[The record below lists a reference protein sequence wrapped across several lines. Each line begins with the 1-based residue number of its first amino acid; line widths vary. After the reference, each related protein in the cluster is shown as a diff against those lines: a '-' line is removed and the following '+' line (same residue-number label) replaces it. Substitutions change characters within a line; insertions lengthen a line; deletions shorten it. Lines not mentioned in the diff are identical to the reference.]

1 MKVGFV
7 GWRGM
12 VGSVLLNRMAQE
24 NDFKNFESKFFSTS
38 QPGTTFKKEISFI
51 GDKTLHDAFDVESLS
66 DCDAVLTCQ
75 GSSYTSTIYPKLRN
89 SGWSGFWID
98 AAKTLRMNDDS
109 VLVLDPVNQKIIDRA
124 LNSGIKNFIGSNC
137 TVSCLLMAVGAL
149 FKEGLVEWL
158 SSNTY
163 QAASGGGASHMQELL
178 KQMGSI
184 YDSVESDLN
193 NTTNTILEI
202 DKKVLSQQN
211 KFTRDEVSCFGV
223 PLAGNLI
230 PWIDADM
237 GNGTS
242 LEEWKGHAET
252 NKILGN
258 NYLDKLNS
266 IPVDFS
272 CVRIG
277 TMRCHSQSL
286 VVKLKKDISIS
297 QIEDLI
303 SNFNEWVQVVSNS
316 KEETIKKLTPVSVA
330 GTLDIGIGR
339 LRKLSFGSNYLGAF
353 TIGDQL
359 LWGAAEPL
367 RRILKYLS

>member
-12 VGSVLLNRMAQE
+12 VGSVLLDRMTQE
-24 NDFKNFESKFFSTS
+24 NDFKNFESRFFSTS
-38 QPGTTFKKEISFI
+38 EPGAIFKKKISFV
-51 GDKTLHDAFDVESLS
+51 GDKILHNAFDIESLS
-66 DCDAVLTCQ
+66 ECDVVLTCQ
-75 GSSYTSTIYPKLRN
+75 GSDYTTAIYPKLRDR
-89 SGWSGFWID
+89 GWSGFWID

-109 VLVLDPVNQKIIDRA
+109 VLVLDPVNQKIIDKA
-124 LNSGIKNFIGSNC
+124 LNKGVKNFIGSNC
-137 TVSCLLMAVGAL
+137 TVSCLLMAVGIL
-149 FKEGLVEWL
+149 FKEGLVDWL
-158 SSNTY
+158 LSNTY
-163 QAASGGGASHMQELL
+163 QAASGGGASHIQELL

-184 YDSVESDLN
+184 HQSVESDLKN
-193 NTTNTILEI
+193 PTKTILEI

-211 KFTRDEVSCFGV
+211 QFSNDEMSCFGV

-230 PWIDADM
+230 PWIDSDM
-237 GNGTS
+237 GNGIS

-252 NKILGN
+252 NKLLGN
-258 NYLDKLNS
+258 NYLSKQNS

-272 CVRIG
+272 CVRVG

-286 VVKLKKDISIS
+286 VIKLKRDIPIS
-297 QIEDLI
+297 DIEDLI
-303 SNFNEWVQVVSNS
+303 SNYNEWVQLVPNS
-316 KEETIKKLTPVSVA
+316 KEETIKNLTPVSVA
-330 GTLDIGIGR
+330 GTLSIGVGR
-339 LRKLSFGSNYLGAF
+339 LRKLSFGPEYLGAF

>member
-12 VGSVLLNRMAQE
+12 VGSVLLDRMTQE
-24 NDFKNFESKFFSTS
+24 NDFKNFESRFFSTS
-38 QPGTTFKKEISFI
+38 EPGAIFKKKISFV
-51 GDKTLHDAFDVESLS
+51 GDKILHNAFDIESLS
-66 DCDAVLTCQ
+66 ECDVVLTCQ
-75 GSSYTSTIYPKLRN
+75 GSGYTTAIYPKLRDR
-89 SGWSGFWID
+89 GWSGFWID

-109 VLVLDPVNQKIIDRA
+109 VLVLDPVNQKIIDKA
-124 LNSGIKNFIGSNC
+124 LNKGVKNFIGSNC
-137 TVSCLLMAVGAL
+137 TVSCLLMAVGIL
-149 FKEGLVEWL
+149 FKEGLVDWL
-158 SSNTY
+158 LSNTY
-163 QAASGGGASHMQELL
+163 QAASGGGASHIQELL

-184 YDSVESDLN
+184 HQSVESDLKN
-193 NTTNTILEI
+193 PTKTILEI

-211 KFTRDEVSCFGV
+211 QFSNDEMSCFGV

-230 PWIDADM
+230 PWIDSDM
-237 GNGTS
+237 GNGIS

-252 NKILGN
+252 NKLLGN
-258 NYLDKLNS
+258 NYLSKQNS

-272 CVRIG
+272 CVRVG

-286 VVKLKKDISIS
+286 VIKLKRDIPIS
-297 QIEDLI
+297 DIEDLI
-303 SNFNEWVQVVSNS
+303 SNYNEWVQLVPNS
-316 KEETIKKLTPVSVA
+316 KEETIKNLTPVSVA
-330 GTLDIGIGR
+330 GTLSIGVGR
-339 LRKLSFGSNYLGAF
+339 LRKLSFGPEYLGAF

>member
-303 SNFNEWVQVVSNS
+303 SNFNEWVQVVPNS

>member
-12 VGSVLLNRMAQE
+12 VGSVLLDRMAQE
-24 NDFKNFESKFFSTS
+24 NDFKNFESRFFSTS
-38 QPGTTFKKEISFI
+38 EPGAIFKKKISFV
-51 GDKTLHDAFDVESLS
+51 GDKILHNAFDIESLS
-66 DCDAVLTCQ
+66 ECDVVLTCQ
-75 GSSYTSTIYPKLRN
+75 GSGYTTAIYPKLRDR
-89 SGWSGFWID
+89 GWSGFWID

-109 VLVLDPVNQKIIDRA
+109 VLVLDPVNQKIIDKA
-124 LNSGIKNFIGSNC
+124 LNKGVKNFIGSNC
-137 TVSCLLMAVGAL
+137 TVSCLLMAVGIL
-149 FKEGLVEWL
+149 FKEGLVDWL
-158 SSNTY
+158 LSNTY
-163 QAASGGGASHMQELL
+163 QAASGGGASHIQELL

-184 YDSVESDLN
+184 HQSVESDLKN
-193 NTTNTILEI
+193 PTKTILEI

-211 KFTRDEVSCFGV
+211 QFSNDEMSCFGV

-230 PWIDADM
+230 PWIDSDM
-237 GNGTS
+237 GNGIS

-252 NKILGN
+252 NKLLGN
-258 NYLDKLNS
+258 NYLSKQNS

-272 CVRIG
+272 CVRVG

-286 VVKLKKDISIS
+286 VIKLKRDIPIS
-297 QIEDLI
+297 DIEDLI
-303 SNFNEWVQVVSNS
+303 SNYNEWVQLVPNS
-316 KEETIKKLTPVSVA
+316 KEETIKNLTPVSVA
-330 GTLDIGIGR
+330 GTLSIGVGR
-339 LRKLSFGSNYLGAF
+339 LRKLSFGPEYLGAF

>member
-12 VGSVLLNRMAQE
+12 VGSVLLDRMTQE
-24 NDFKNFESKFFSTS
+24 NDFKNFESRFFSTS
-38 QPGTTFKKEISFI
+38 EPGAIFKKKISFV
-51 GDKTLHDAFDVESLS
+51 GDKILHNAFDIESLS
-66 DCDAVLTCQ
+66 ECDVVLTCQ
-75 GSSYTSTIYPKLRN
+75 GSDYTTAIYPKLRDR
-89 SGWSGFWID
+89 GWSGFWID

-109 VLVLDPVNQKIIDRA
+109 VLVLDPVNQKIIEKA
-124 LNSGIKNFIGSNC
+124 LNKGVKNFIGSNC
-137 TVSCLLMAVGAL
+137 TVSCLLMAVGIL
-149 FKEGLVEWL
+149 FKEGLVDWL
-158 SSNTY
+158 LSNTY
-163 QAASGGGASHMQELL
+163 QAASGGGASHIQELL

-184 YDSVESDLN
+184 HQSVESDLKN
-193 NTTNTILEI
+193 PTKTILEI

-211 KFTRDEVSCFGV
+211 QFSSDEMSCFGV

-230 PWIDADM
+230 PWIDSDM
-237 GNGTS
+237 GNGIS

-252 NKILGN
+252 NKLLGN
-258 NYLDKLNS
+258 NYLSKQNS

-272 CVRIG
+272 CVRVG

-286 VVKLKKDISIS
+286 VIKLKRDIPIS
-297 QIEDLI
+297 DIEDLI
-303 SNFNEWVQVVSNS
+303 SNYNEWVQLVPNS
-316 KEETIKKLTPVSVA
+316 KEETIKNLTPVSVA
-330 GTLDIGIGR
+330 GTLSIGVGR
-339 LRKLSFGSNYLGAF
+339 LRKLSFGPEYLGAF

>member
-109 VLVLDPVNQKIIDRA
+109 VLVLDPVNQKIIDQA

-303 SNFNEWVQVVSNS
+303 SNFNEWVQVVPNS

>member
-12 VGSVLLNRMAQE
+12 VGSVLLDRMTQE
-24 NDFKNFESKFFSTS
+24 NDFKNFESRFFSTS
-38 QPGTTFKKEISFI
+38 EPGAIFKKKISFV
-51 GDKTLHDAFDVESLS
+51 GDKILHNAFDIESLS
-66 DCDAVLTCQ
+66 ECDVVLTCQ
-75 GSSYTSTIYPKLRN
+75 GSGYTTAIYPKLRDR
-89 SGWSGFWID
+89 GWSGFWID

-109 VLVLDPVNQKIIDRA
+109 VLVLDPVNQKIIEKA
-124 LNSGIKNFIGSNC
+124 LNKGVKNFIGSNC
-137 TVSCLLMAVGAL
+137 TVSCLLMAVGIL
-149 FKEGLVEWL
+149 FKEGLVDWL
-158 SSNTY
+158 LSNTY
-163 QAASGGGASHMQELL
+163 QAASGGGASHIQELL

-184 YDSVESDLN
+184 HQSVESDLKN
-193 NTTNTILEI
+193 PTKTILEI

-211 KFTRDEVSCFGV
+211 QFSRDEMSCFGV

-230 PWIDADM
+230 PWIDSDM
-237 GNGTS
+237 GNGIS

-252 NKILGN
+252 NKLLGN
-258 NYLDKLNS
+258 NYLSKQNS

-272 CVRIG
+272 CVRVG

-286 VVKLKKDISIS
+286 VIKLKREIPISD
-297 QIEDLI
+297 IEDLI
-303 SNFNEWVQVVSNS
+303 SNYNEWVQLVPNS
-316 KEETIKKLTPVSVA
+316 KEETIKNLTPVSVA
-330 GTLDIGIGR
+330 GTLSIGVGR
-339 LRKLSFGSNYLGAF
+339 LRKLSFGPEYLGAF

>member
-12 VGSVLLNRMAQE
+12 VGSILLDRMVE
-24 NDFKNFESKFFSTS
+24 EDDFKKFEARFFSTS
-38 QPGTTFKKEISFI
+38 APGKMFKKEINFV
-51 GDKTLHDAFDVESLS
+51 GDKTLFDAFDIKSLS
-66 DCDAVLTCQ
+66 ECDAILTCQ
-75 GSSYTSTIYPKLRN
+75 GSSYTSTIYQKLREF
-89 SGWSGFWID
+89 GWSGFWID

-109 VLVLDPVNQKIIDRA
+109 ILVLDPVNKDMIDRA
-124 LNSGIKNFIGSNC
+124 LNKGIKNFIGSNC

-149 FKEGLVEWL
+149 FKEDLVDWL

-163 QAASGGGASHMQELL
+163 QAASGGGASHIQELL
-178 KQMGSI
+178 KQMGII
-184 YDSVESDLN
+184 YQSVESDLKN
-193 NTTNTILEI
+193 PSNTILEI
-202 DKKVLSQQN
+202 DKKVLNKQN
-211 KFTRDEVSCFGV
+211 KLSPDEVSCFGV

-237 GNGTS
+237 GNGIS

-252 NKILGN
+252 NKLLGK

-266 IPVDFS
+266 VPVDFS
-272 CVRIG
+272 CVRVG

-286 VVKLKKDISIS
+286 IIKLKKDISINY
-297 QIEDLI
+297 IEDLI
-303 SNFNEWVQVVSNS
+303 KNDNKWVNLVPNS
-316 KEETIKKLTPVSVA
+316 KEETIKNLTPVSVA
-330 GTLDIGIGR
+330 GTLTIGVGR

-367 RRILKYLS
+367 RRILRYLL

>member
-66 DCDAVLTCQ
+66 DCDAILTCQ

-109 VLVLDPVNQKIIDRA
+109 VLVLDPVNQNIIDQA

-286 VVKLKKDISIS
+286 MVKLKKDISIS

-303 SNFNEWVQVVSNS
+303 SNFNEWVQVVPNS

>member
-38 QPGTTFKKEISFI
+38 QPGTTFKKEINFI

-75 GSSYTSTIYPKLRN
+75 GSSYTSTIYAKLRN

-109 VLVLDPVNQKIIDRA
+109 VLVLDPVNQKIIDQA
-124 LNSGIKNFIGSNC
+124 LNRGIKKFIGSNC

-303 SNFNEWVQVVSNS
+303 SNFNEWVQVVPNS

>member
-12 VGSVLLNRMAQE
+12 VGSVLLDRMTQE
-24 NDFKNFESKFFSTS
+24 NDFKNFESRFFSTS
-38 QPGTTFKKEISFI
+38 EPGTIFKKKISFV
-51 GDKTLHDAFDVESLS
+51 GDKILHNAFDIESLS
-66 DCDAVLTCQ
+66 ECDVVLTCQ
-75 GSSYTSTIYPKLRN
+75 GSGYTTAIYPKLRDR
-89 SGWSGFWID
+89 GWSGFWID

-109 VLVLDPVNQKIIDRA
+109 VLVLDPVNQKIIEKA
-124 LNSGIKNFIGSNC
+124 LNKGVKNFIGSNC
-137 TVSCLLMAVGAL
+137 TVSCLLMAVGIL
-149 FKEGLVEWL
+149 FKEGLVDWL
-158 SSNTY
+158 LSNTY
-163 QAASGGGASHMQELL
+163 QAASGGGASHIQELL

-184 YDSVESDLN
+184 HQSVESDLKN
-193 NTTNTILEI
+193 PTKTILEI

-211 KFTRDEVSCFGV
+211 QFSSDEMSCFGV

-230 PWIDADM
+230 PWIDSDM
-237 GNGTS
+237 GNGIS

-252 NKILGN
+252 NKLLGN
-258 NYLDKLNS
+258 NYLSKQNS

-272 CVRIG
+272 CVRVG

-286 VVKLKKDISIS
+286 VIKLKRDVPISD
-297 QIEDLI
+297 IEDLI
-303 SNFNEWVQVVSNS
+303 SNYNEWVQLVPNS
-316 KEETIKKLTPVSVA
+316 KEETIKNLTPVSVA
-330 GTLDIGIGR
+330 GTLSIGVGR
-339 LRKLSFGSNYLGAF
+339 LRKLSFGPEYLGAF

>member
-12 VGSVLLNRMAQE
+12 VGSVLLDRMDQE
-24 NDFKNFESKFFSTS
+24 DDFKNFESIFFSTS
-38 QPGTTFKKEISFI
+38 KPGGKITKKISFV
-51 GDKTLHDAFDVESLS
+51 GDKTLQDAFNIESLS
-66 DCDAVLTCQ
+66 TCDVIITCQ
-75 GSSYTSTIYPKLRN
+75 GSSYTSDIYPKLRGR
-89 SGWSGFWID
+89 GWAGFWID

-109 VLVLDPVNQKIIDRA
+109 VLVLDPVNQKIIDQA
-124 LNSGIKNFIGSNC
+124 LNQGVKNFIGSNC

-149 FKEGLVEWL
+149 FKEGLVDWL

-163 QAASGGGASHMQELL
+163 QAASGGGASHIQELL
-178 KQMGSI
+178 NQMGSI
-184 YDSVESDLN
+184 YHSIETDLKN
-193 NTTNTILEI
+193 PTNTILEI
-202 DKKVLSQQN
+202 DKKVLGQQK
-211 KFTRDEVSCFGV
+211 KFSSYEISCFGV

-237 GNGTS
+237 GNGVS
-242 LEEWKGHAET
+242 LEEWKGYAEA

-258 NYLDKLNS
+258 NYLDQSNS
-266 IPVDFS
+266 IPIDFS

-286 VVKLKKDISIS
+286 VIKLKRDIPIS
-297 QIEDLI
+297 YIEDLI
-303 SNFNEWVQVVSNS
+303 SNDNEWVRLVPNI
-316 KEETIKKLTPVSVA
+316 KEETINKLTPVAVA
-330 GTLDIGIGR
+330 GTLDIGVGR
-339 LRKLSFGSNYLGAF
+339 LRKLSFGPDYLGAF

-367 RRILKYLS
+367 RRILKYLT

>member
-12 VGSVLLNRMAQE
+12 VGSVLLDRMTQE
-24 NDFKNFESKFFSTS
+24 NDFKNFESRFFSTS
-38 QPGTTFKKEISFI
+38 EPGAIFKKKISFV
-51 GDKTLHDAFDVESLS
+51 GDRILHNAFDIESLS
-66 DCDAVLTCQ
+66 ECDVVLTCQ
-75 GSSYTSTIYPKLRN
+75 GSGYTTAIYPKLRDR
-89 SGWSGFWID
+89 GWSGFWID

-109 VLVLDPVNQKIIDRA
+109 VLVLDPVNQKIIEKA
-124 LNSGIKNFIGSNC
+124 LNKGVKNFIGSNC
-137 TVSCLLMAVGAL
+137 TVSCLLMAVGIL
-149 FKEGLVEWL
+149 FKEGLVDWL
-158 SSNTY
+158 LSNTY
-163 QAASGGGASHMQELL
+163 QAASGGGASHIQELL

-184 YDSVESDLN
+184 HQSVESDLKN
-193 NTTNTILEI
+193 PTKTILEI

-211 KFTRDEVSCFGV
+211 QFSRDEMSCFGV

-230 PWIDADM
+230 PWIDSDM
-237 GNGTS
+237 GNGIS

-252 NKILGN
+252 NKLLGN
-258 NYLDKLNS
+258 NYLSKQNS

-272 CVRIG
+272 CVRVG

-286 VVKLKKDISIS
+286 VIKLKREIPISD
-297 QIEDLI
+297 IEDLI
-303 SNFNEWVQVVSNS
+303 SNYNEWVQLVPNS
-316 KEETIKKLTPVSVA
+316 KEETIKNLTPVSVA
-330 GTLDIGIGR
+330 GTLSIGVGR
-339 LRKLSFGSNYLGAF
+339 LRKLSFGPEYLGAF

>member
-12 VGSVLLNRMAQE
+12 VGSVLLDRMTQE
-24 NDFKNFESKFFSTS
+24 NDFKNFESRFFSTS
-38 QPGTTFKKEISFI
+38 EPGAIFKKKISFV
-51 GDKTLHDAFDVESLS
+51 GDKILHNAFDIESLS
-66 DCDAVLTCQ
+66 ECDVVLTCQ
-75 GSSYTSTIYPKLRN
+75 GSDYTTAIYPKLRDR
-89 SGWSGFWID
+89 GWSGFWID

-109 VLVLDPVNQKIIDRA
+109 VLVLDPVNQKIIEKA
-124 LNSGIKNFIGSNC
+124 LNKGVKNFIGSNC
-137 TVSCLLMAVGAL
+137 TVSCLLMAVGIL
-149 FKEGLVEWL
+149 FKEGLVDWL
-158 SSNTY
+158 LSNTY
-163 QAASGGGASHMQELL
+163 QAASGGGASHIQELL

-184 YDSVESDLN
+184 HQSVESDLKN
-193 NTTNTILEI
+193 PTKTILEI

-211 KFTRDEVSCFGV
+211 QFSNDEMSCFGV

-230 PWIDADM
+230 PWIDSDM
-237 GNGTS
+237 GNGIS

-252 NKILGN
+252 NKLLGN
-258 NYLDKLNS
+258 NYLSKQNS

-272 CVRIG
+272 CVRVG

-286 VVKLKKDISIS
+286 VIKLKREIPISD
-297 QIEDLI
+297 IEDLI
-303 SNFNEWVQVVSNS
+303 SNYNEWVQLVPNS
-316 KEETIKKLTPVSVA
+316 KEETIKNLTPVSVA
-330 GTLDIGIGR
+330 GTLSIGVGR
-339 LRKLSFGSNYLGAF
+339 LRKLSFGPEYLGAF

>member
-12 VGSVLLNRMAQE
+12 VGSVLLDRMAQE
-24 NDFKNFESKFFSTS
+24 NDFKNFESRFFSTS
-38 QPGTTFKKEISFI
+38 EPGAIFKKKISFV
-51 GDKTLHDAFDVESLS
+51 GDKILHNAFDIESLS
-66 DCDAVLTCQ
+66 ECDVVLTCQ
-75 GSSYTSTIYPKLRN
+75 GSGYTTAIYPKLRDR
-89 SGWSGFWID
+89 GWSGFWID

-109 VLVLDPVNQKIIDRA
+109 VLVLDPVNQKIIEKA
-124 LNSGIKNFIGSNC
+124 LNKGVKNFIGSNC
-137 TVSCLLMAVGAL
+137 TVSCLLMAVGIL
-149 FKEGLVEWL
+149 FKEGLVDWL
-158 SSNTY
+158 LSNTY
-163 QAASGGGASHMQELL
+163 QAASGGGASHIQELL

-184 YDSVESDLN
+184 HQSVESDLKN
-193 NTTNTILEI
+193 PTKTILEI

-211 KFTRDEVSCFGV
+211 QFSSDEMSCFGV

-230 PWIDADM
+230 PWIDSDM
-237 GNGTS
+237 GNGIS

-252 NKILGN
+252 NKLLGN
-258 NYLDKLNS
+258 NYPSKQNS

-272 CVRIG
+272 CVRVG

-286 VVKLKKDISIS
+286 VIKLKRDIPIS
-297 QIEDLI
+297 DIEDLI
-303 SNFNEWVQVVSNS
+303 SNYNEWVQLVPNS
-316 KEETIKKLTPVSVA
+316 KEETIKNLTPVSVA
-330 GTLDIGIGR
+330 GTLSIGVGR
-339 LRKLSFGSNYLGAF
+339 LRKLSFGPEYLGAF

>member
-66 DCDAVLTCQ
+66 DCDAILTCQ
-75 GSSYTSTIYPKLRN
+75 GSSYTSTIYAKLRN
-89 SGWSGFWID
+89 SGWAGFWID

-303 SNFNEWVQVVSNS
+303 SNFNEWVQVVPNS

>member
-12 VGSVLLNRMAQE
+12 VGSVLLDRMVQE
-24 NDFKNFESKFFSTS
+24 GDFKNFESRFFSTS
-38 QPGTTFKKEISFI
+38 EPGAKFTKDLGYI
-51 GDKTLHDAFDVESLS
+51 GDRILYDAFDLESLAE
-66 DCDAVLTCQ
+66 CDAILTCQ
-75 GSSYTSTIYPKLRN
+75 GSSYSSTVYPKLRGT
-89 SGWSGFWID
+89 GWSGFWID

-109 VLVLDPVNQKIIDRA
+109 VLVLDPVNQTIIDQA
-124 LNSGIKNFIGSNC
+124 LNKGIKNFIGSNC

-149 FKEGLVEWL
+149 FKEDLVDWL

-163 QAASGGGASHMQELL
+163 QAASGGGASHIKELL
-178 KQMGSI
+178 KQMGLI
-184 YDSVESDLN
+184 FESVESDLKN
-193 NTTNTILEI
+193 PTNSILEI
-202 DKKVLSQQN
+202 DKKVLGRQN
-211 KFTRDEVSCFGV
+211 QFSGDEISCFGV

-252 NKILGN
+252 NKLLGN
-258 NYLDKLNS
+258 NYLDKTNS

-272 CVRIG
+272 CVRVS

-286 VVKLKKDISIS
+286 VIKLKRDISIS
-297 QIEDLI
+297 YIEDLI
-303 SNFNEWVQVVSNS
+303 SNYNEWIQMVPNS
-316 KEETIKKLTPVSVA
+316 KEETIEKLTPVSVA
-330 GTLDIGIGR
+330 GSLAISVGR
-339 LRKLSFGSNYLGAF
+339 LRKLPFGPKYLGAF

>member
-109 VLVLDPVNQKIIDRA
+109 VLVLDPVNQKIIDQA
-124 LNSGIKNFIGSNC
+124 LNRGIKKFIGSNC

-303 SNFNEWVQVVSNS
+303 SNFNEWVQVVPNS

>member
-1 MKVGFV
+1 
-7 GWRGM
+7 
-12 VGSVLLNRMAQE
+12 
-24 NDFKNFESKFFSTS
+24 
-38 QPGTTFKKEISFI
+38 
-51 GDKTLHDAFDVESLS
+51 
-66 DCDAVLTCQ
+66 
-75 GSSYTSTIYPKLRN
+75 
-89 SGWSGFWID
+89 
-98 AAKTLRMNDDS
+98 
-109 VLVLDPVNQKIIDRA
+109 
-124 LNSGIKNFIGSNC
+124 
-137 TVSCLLMAVGAL
+137 
-149 FKEGLVEWL
+149 
-158 SSNTY
+158 
-163 QAASGGGASHMQELL
+163 
-178 KQMGSI
+178 
-184 YDSVESDLN
+184 
-193 NTTNTILEI
+193 
-202 DKKVLSQQN
+202 
-211 KFTRDEVSCFGV
+211 
-223 PLAGNLI
+223 
-230 PWIDADM
+230 M

-303 SNFNEWVQVVSNS
+303 SNFNEWVQVVPNS

>member
-12 VGSVLLNRMAQE
+12 VGSVLLSRMAQE
-24 NDFKNFESKFFSTS
+24 NDFKNFDSKFFSTS

-75 GSSYTSTIYPKLRN
+75 GSSYTSAIYPKLRN

-109 VLVLDPVNQKIIDRA
+109 VLVLDPVNQKIIDQA

-149 FKEGLVEWL
+149 FKEGLVDWL

-202 DKKVLSQQN
+202 DKKVLRQQN

-286 VVKLKKDISIS
+286 VIKLKKDISIS

-303 SNFNEWVQVVSNS
+303 SNFNEWVQVVPNS